1 MNKNQDSLLSENQL
15 TYILVGS
22 MIGSSVL
29 TLPIDVIKDA
39 KQDGWI
45 ACILGLIYPMYMFF
59 IANYMYKKFPKENI
73 LILSK
78 KYFGKIVGNILNFI
92 FVLFFLLILTEAAS
106 GIVNLIKI
114 YTVFFLDK
122 NKILITIFLPVA
134 FIAYKGIKSLG
145 KVNEVIFYLT
155 FLAFIIPIGAL
166 EEGMFINIMPVFS
179 SGVVNIIKAT
189 KETALA
195 YSGMEILFLIYPFLQ
210 DNKNFKKCILKSIL
224 ITGIIYTW
232 FVFITIYYLG
242 IDIIPKFIWPLVT
255 VTEAIIIPVIN
266 NFRYIFIVLW
276 TLIMIKILSNY
287 YYSFTFGLSEIIKKV
302 SRKQFIFLMYPLI
315 FYLSTKYENTIIRG
329 DFASKIIPVYVTFNL
344 IYVSSVALFINIS
357 NRKVPA
363 QK

>member
-1 MNKNQDSLLSENQL
+1 MNKNKDSLLTENQL

-29 TLPIDVIKDA
+29 TLPIDVVKYA
-39 KQDGWI
+39 EQDGWI
-45 ACILGLIYPMYMFF
+45 SCILGLIYPMYMFF
-59 IANYMYKKFPKENI
+59 IAHYMYKKFPKENI

-78 KYFGKIVGNILNFI
+78 KCFGKIIGTILNFI
-92 FVLFFLLILTEAAS
+92 FIIFFLLILTEAAS
-106 GIVNLIKI
+106 GIANLLKI
-114 YTVFFLDK
+114 YMVSFLDK
-122 NKILITIFLPVA
+122 NKILITIFLPA
-134 FIAYKGIKSLG
+134 TFIAYKGIKPLG
-145 KVNEVIFYLT
+145 KTNEVIFYLT

-166 EEGMFINIMPVFS
+166 KDGMLINIMPVFG
-179 SGVVNIIKAT
+179 SGIVNIIKAT

-210 DNKNFKKCILKSIL
+210 DNKSLKKCGLKSVL
-224 ITGIIYTW
+224 ITGIVYTW

-255 VTEAIIIPVIN
+255 VTEAITIPVIN

-276 TLIMIKILSNY
+276 TVIMIKILSNY

-329 DFASKIIPVYVTFNL
+329 DFASKIIPVYVIFNL
-344 IYVSSVALFINIS
+344 IYVSAVALFININ
-357 NRKVPA
+357 NRKISA